1 MMDKRYFIQRQPAG
15 DSKRS
20 AEQLIGG
27 LKAAVVGTH
36 ADDAET
42 VSTVAQHGAD
52 AFLRVAS
59 VINER

>member
-36 ADDAET
+36 AEAMLKQYQPSH
-42 VSTVAQHGAD
+42 STA
-52 AFLRVAS
+52 LTISTSRIS
-59 VINER
+59 Y